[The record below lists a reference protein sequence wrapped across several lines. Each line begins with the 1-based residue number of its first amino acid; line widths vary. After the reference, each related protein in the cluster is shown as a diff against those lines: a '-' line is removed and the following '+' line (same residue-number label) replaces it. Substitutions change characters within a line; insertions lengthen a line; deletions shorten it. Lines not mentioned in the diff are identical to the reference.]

1 MHPGQDGV
9 KRLCAARE
17 TTICS
22 IFFLTGAWEVVIL
35 SERAARARAKDLLLR
50 DVSDGPPRAARARA
64 KDLLL
69 RGTHEKQV
77 IRQDVLRQE
86 VLRQGSSERMS
97 FASVGKQ
104 VLRACGAQDDR
115 LARFVL
121 G

>member
-17 TTICS
+17 TTISS

-50 DVSDGPPRAARARA
+50 
-64 KDLLL
+64 
-69 RGTHEKQV
+69 GTHEKQV
-77 IRQDVLRQE
+77 LRKDVLRQE

-104 VLRACGAQDDR
+104 VLRACGAQDDM
-115 LARFVL
+115 LARFR
-121 G
+121 

>member
-64 KDLLL
+64 KDLLSRSL
-69 RGTHEKQV
+69 TG
-77 IRQDVLRQE
+77 D
-86 VLRQGSSERMS
+86 SSVFPESRS
-97 FASVGKQ
+97 FASAA
-104 VLRACGAQDDR
+104 LRMTGS
-115 LARFVL
+115 LASC
-121 G
+121 